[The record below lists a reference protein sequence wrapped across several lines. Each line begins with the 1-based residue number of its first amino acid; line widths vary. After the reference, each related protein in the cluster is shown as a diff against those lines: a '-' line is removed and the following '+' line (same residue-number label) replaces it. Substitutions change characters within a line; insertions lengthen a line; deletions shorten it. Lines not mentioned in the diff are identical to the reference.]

1 MGTVGDKAQS
11 QAVFRQ
17 VQNDIAVL
25 VERPTQGP
33 GRKTMQGWKVLAQGG
48 EGIGVSRCPGGHV
61 HLDYGNLTLRF
72 TEEDF
77 RAFAAI
83 VGRAAAA
90 LDGTPLLK
98 GPMLR
103 PEDMQATF
111 SVN

>member
-1 MGTVGDKAQS
+1 
-11 QAVFRQ
+11 
-17 VQNDIAVL
+17 
-25 VERPTQGP
+25 
-33 GRKTMQGWKVLAQGG
+33 MQGWKVLAQGG
-48 EGIGVSRCPGGHV
+48 EGATISRCPGGHV
-61 HLDYGNLTLRF
+61 HLDYGNVTLRF

-77 RAFAAI
+77 RAFADM

-90 LDGTPLLK
+90 LDGTLRLK